1 MINIQWFLQ
10 NWVHIIEIYQYLNTH
25 WLVHLY
31 ILCISEDKVWTTIVN
46 DLPAQSSVSS
56 GSKTVLTL
64 NYSMSAEQVTLKS
77 VWI

>member
-1 MINIQWFLQ
+1 MINIQRFLQ
-10 NWVHIIEIYQYLNTH
+10 NWVHIIEIYQYPNTH

-56 GSKTVLTL
+56 SSKTVLTL